1 MLKYAIIGAG
11 GTGGVIG
18 AYMAKA
24 GKDVTLIARG
34 KHLDAVRNSG
44 IKIERPYSGKHETIA
59 VKASAMEE
67 YNEKAD
73 VIFVCVKSYSL
84 GDTIPFIKRIAHEKT
99 IVIPILNVYGTGG
112 RMQKDLPDL
121 LVTDG
126 CIYVSAYI
134 NEPGVILQEGDI
146 CRIFFGERKISSG
159 RVEAISCPESS
170 ADSFH
175 KLEKTI
181 EKDLKDS
188 GIDGVLSEN
197 IERDALQKFSYVS
210 PIGVAGLYFDVAA
223 GDFQKEGPQREMFKS
238 LIREIVAL
246 AKAMG
251 ITFEIDLV
259 ETNLRIM
266 ESLAPGATTSM
277 QRDIK
282 DGKNSEADGLVF
294 EVIRLA
300 EEYGV
305 AVPYYRNAAEKI
317 KQLR

>member
-67 YNEKAD
+67 YN
-73 VIFVCVKSYSL
+73 
-84 GDTIPFIKRIAHEKT
+84 DTIPFIKRIALEKT

-210 PIGVAGLYFDVAA
+210 PIGVAGL
-223 GDFQKEGPQREMFKS
+223 
-238 LIREIVAL
+238 
-246 AKAMG
+246 
-251 ITFEIDLV
+251 
-259 ETNLRIM
+259 
-266 ESLAPGATTSM
+266 
-277 QRDIK
+277 
-282 DGKNSEADGLVF
+282 
-294 EVIRLA
+294 
-300 EEYGV
+300 
-305 AVPYYRNAAEKI
+305 
-317 KQLR
+317 